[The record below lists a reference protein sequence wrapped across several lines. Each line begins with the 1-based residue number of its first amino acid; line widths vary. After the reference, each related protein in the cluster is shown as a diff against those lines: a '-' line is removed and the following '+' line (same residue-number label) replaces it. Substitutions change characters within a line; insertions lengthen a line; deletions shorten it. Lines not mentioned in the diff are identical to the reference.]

1 MNGRPPPYGRGL
13 RTTLVVL
20 GCGVALVTMLGIPA
34 HATYGAR
41 VTADEPQYLLS
52 ALSLGEDLD
61 LDIRDEIE
69 DERYRTFHRVDLDPQ
84 TEATAGGALVSP
96 HDPALPVL
104 LAVPMRVGGWAV
116 AKATLALAAG
126 LLAALTAWVA
136 IRRLGVAPRLAIA
149 AVAVFAVS
157 PPLAV
162 YSTQVYPELPAAL
175 VVMAVVALAT
185 APSLGRRAGVGVVA
199 GISLLPWLSV
209 KYAPVAAALALV
221 VVLRL
226 RRRPRVVLA
235 LVGALAVQG
244 ALYLLVH
251 RAIYGG
257 WTVYASGDHFTE
269 TGEFSVVGVDPD
281 YVGRSRR
288 LVGLL
293 VDRQFGLAAWMPAW
307 LLVVPALAA
316 LARKRPPWAGA
327 LVLPA
332 LAGWFVATF
341 VALTMHG
348 WWWPGRQVVVIAPL
362 LVLVVAWWLPQVR
375 AGVWLLAAGGALG
388 IGSWL
393 WTTIEAIDRRRV
405 LVVDFGDTGN
415 PWYRLWRNALPD
427 GADAVARDDLL
438 TVGWVVVLAAM
449 AAWGWHRA
457 TDRRERRRT
466 SEP

>member
-1 MNGRPPPYGRGL
+1 VNGRHRPGR
-13 RTTLVVL
+13 RAALVAL

-52 ALSLGEDLD
+52 ALSFGEDLD

-69 DERYRTFHRVDLDPQ
+69 DERYRPFHRVDLDPQ
-84 TEATAGGALVSP
+84 TEETARGALLSP

-104 LAVPMRVGGWAV
+104 LAVPMRAGGWAV
-116 AKATLALAAG
+116 AKATLAVVAG
-126 LLAALTAWVA
+126 ALAALTAWVA
-136 IRRLGVAPRLAIA
+136 IRRLGVAPRWAIA

-162 YSTQVYPELPAAL
+162 YATQVYPELPAAL
-175 VVMAVVALAT
+175 VVMVVVAAAT
-185 APSLGRRAGVGVVA
+185 APTFGRRAGAAVVIGV
-199 GISLLPWLSV
+199 SLLPWLSV
-209 KYAPVAAALALV
+209 KYAPVAAALTLV
-221 VVLRL
+221 VLVRL
-226 RRRPRVVLA
+226 RHRPRAVVP
-235 LVGALAVQG
+235 LVGALALQG

-257 WTVYASGDHFTE
+257 WTVYAVGDHFAE

-281 YVGRSRR
+281 YFGRSRR

-316 LARKRPPWAGA
+316 LARRRPPWAGVV
-327 LVLPA
+327 VLPA

-375 AGVWLLAAGGALG
+375 LGPWLLGVGGALG

-393 WTTIEAIDRRRV
+393 WTTIEAVDRRRV
-405 LVVDFGDTGN
+405 LVVDFGDTAN
-415 PWYRLWRNALPD
+415 PWYRLWRHALPD
-427 GADAVARDDLL
+427 GAHAVLRDDLL
-438 TVGWVVVLAAM
+438 TAGWVAVLAAL
-449 AAWGWHRA
+449 AVWGWRA
-457 TDRRERRRT
+457 APARRARRPNR
-466 SEP
+466 